1 MQPRTPLMIRWGVC
15 RQGWLLLQVSK
26 RLEWVIQLLF
36 GLIPWNKNAVLL
48 SKLYKQHYVERKFR
62 RGKMSTTTEHW
73 KLSWVP
79 LVQASF
85 FPQSRNQCFLMISK
99 CSLCLY
105 KTLLILMARSSGLF
119 TYYTEVTVYTLS
131 SSQGWW
137 QGWESKYFVFFI
149 GAQLIKNVVL
159 ISGIQWI
166 NRTYTY
172 IQSFFRLFPI

>member
-1 MQPRTPLMIRWGVC
+1 MFASSLGHVRSWGGGVGGNPPGTPSQEKTPLCQRVKRNYPNGWSQLLMQPRTPLMIRWGVC

-36 GLIPWNKNAVLL
+36 GLIPWNRNAVLL

-99 CSLCLY
+99 CSLYLY
-105 KTLLILMARSSGLF
+105 K
-119 TYYTEVTVYTLS
+119 LS
-131 SSQGWW
+131 SFSW
-137 QGWESKYFVFFI
+137 QGALVS
-149 GAQLIKNVVL
+149 
-159 ISGIQWI
+159 SPTIQ
-166 NRTYTY
+166 R
-172 IQSFFRLFPI
+172 